1 MQAALSLLANKTYR
15 LLITVNAVGAFG
27 FWFQATVLTWVVYA
41 LTNSAAQV
49 GLIALFQWGPYAVL
63 GLFSVGV
70 ADTYG
75 KRKILLLTQ
84 IGYAS
89 NSLALCFLALTENLT
104 VFAIFA
110 SCVWRSLLMC
120 IEQPARQSLIPAI
133 VATEDLTKMLGFTAS
148 LSGLGRIVA
157 PSVAGVIIGSLGIRY
172 CFIPN
177 VFTSS
182 INLVGLYF
190 LTVALP
196 PRSRKKFD
204 PVANLREG
212 LRIVAGQR
220 HIAALLIVL
229 LCVTTLPL
237 SFNVILPVFAETAL
251 GGGATT
257 FGTLMSCMGVGAVI
271 ASLIISSRGM
281 TVNSTLGCAI
291 GVGLVQAAL
300 YFQTQ
305 FAPVAALMA
314 VVGGCAVGLIVGTNA
329 IILTRT
335 ESAEHGRVG
344 GLFSY
349 IVNAIGPMGSVV
361 MGFIVAGGGAH
372 AGLALGATIAIT
384 AGAIAMLAVHRMD
397 GPDDGSLG

>member
-15 LLITVNAVGAFG
+15 LLIGVSAVGAFG

-63 GLFSVGV
+63 GLFSVGL

-75 KRKILLLTQ
+75 KRKVLLLTQ
-84 IGYAS
+84 IGFAS
-89 NSLALCFLALTENLT
+89 NSLALCMLALSENLT

-133 VATEDLTKMLGFTAS
+133 VNAQDLTKMLGFNAS

-157 PSVAGVIIGSLGIRY
+157 PSVAGIIIGTLGIRY

-177 VFTSS
+177 VITST

-190 LTVALP
+190 LTVTLP
-196 PRSRKKFD
+196 PRSDRKFD
-204 PVANLREG
+204 PLADLREG
-212 LRIVAGQR
+212 LQIVAR
-220 HIAALLIVL
+220 HRQIATLLIVL

-251 GGGATT
+251 GGGAAT

-271 ASLIISSRGM
+271 ASLIISSHGM
-281 TVNSTLGCAI
+281 TVNTTLGCAI
-291 GVGLVQAAL
+291 GVGVVQGLL

-305 FAPVAALMA
+305 FIPVAVLMA
-314 VVGGCAVGLIVGTNA
+314 VAGGCAVGLIVGTNA

-335 ESAEHGRVG
+335 DSAEHGRIG

-361 MGFIVAGGGAH
+361 MGFIVASGGAH
-372 AGLALGATIAIT
+372 AGLAIAAALAIGS
-384 AGAIAMLAVHRMD
+384 GAIAMLTVRRTSSTD
-397 GPDDGSLG
+397 GR

>member
-15 LLITVNAVGAFG
+15 LLIGVSAVGAFG

-63 GLFSVGV
+63 GLFSVGL

-75 KRKILLLTQ
+75 KRKVLLLTQ
-84 IGYAS
+84 IGFAS
-89 NSLALCFLALTENLT
+89 NSLALCMLALSENLT

-133 VATEDLTKMLGFTAS
+133 VSAQDLTKMLGFNAS

-157 PSVAGVIIGSLGIRY
+157 PSVAGIIIGTLGIRY

-177 VFTSS
+177 VITST

-190 LTVALP
+190 LTVTLP
-196 PRSRKKFD
+196 PRSDRKFD
-204 PVANLREG
+204 PLADLREG
-212 LRIVAGQR
+212 LRIVAR
-220 HIAALLIVL
+220 HRQIATLLIVL

-251 GGGATT
+251 
-257 FGTLMSCMGVGAVI
+257 
-271 ASLIISSRGM
+271 
-281 TVNSTLGCAI
+281 
-291 GVGLVQAAL
+291 
-300 YFQTQ
+300 
-305 FAPVAALMA
+305 
-314 VVGGCAVGLIVGTNA
+314 
-329 IILTRT
+329 
-335 ESAEHGRVG
+335 
-344 GLFSY
+344 
-349 IVNAIGPMGSVV
+349 
-361 MGFIVAGGGAH
+361 
-372 AGLALGATIAIT
+372 
-384 AGAIAMLAVHRMD
+384 
-397 GPDDGSLG
+397 

>member
-84 IGYAS
+84 IGFAA
-89 NSLALCFLALTENLT
+89 NSFALCALALTENLS

-133 VATEDLTKMLGFTAS
+133 VATEDLTKMLGFNAS

-190 LTVALP
+190 LTIGLP
-196 PRSRKKFD
+196 SGGRKFD
-204 PVANLREG
+204 PLANLVEG
-212 LRIVAGQR
+212 LRVVRDQR

-281 TVNSTLGCAI
+281 TVNATLGCAI
-291 GVGLVQAAL
+291 GVGAVQAAL
-300 YFQTQ
+300 YFQTE

-335 ESAEHGRVG
+335 ERTEHGRVG

-372 AGLALGATIAIT
+372 AGLALGATIAVA
-384 AGAIAMLAVHRMD
+384 AGAIAMVAVYWMD
-397 GPDDGSLG
+397 RPDGRQS